1 MTPGELA
8 KYADMFLKIAVQKCG
23 NLDQAQELCQETLLA
38 ALVAIRRGTH
48 INDPKAWLS
57 GTMNHKYYDA
67 LRRKY
72 KLPTVSIDDIG
83 ELPDDSGAQALL
95 HTQEAE
101 DLRRRIA
108 FLAGTYREVIVR
120 HYLAGESVAHIA
132 AALGLPQGTVKS
144 RLSTGRT
151 QIKKGIDAMEPYAKQ
166 SYQPQVLH
174 VSYSGRPSLDG
185 EPTSLSTNNL
195 IVQNLLILAYE
206 KPATPAALAQAIG
219 IPTAY
224 VEPLVERLVAAEL
237 MKRVGRKVYTDFI
250 IYFHDTVAPQIESQK
265 KLVHTNFNCFWQP
278 LREGLDRLQSTPFYS
293 SLAFR
298 QQRKLEYHFLMHAMH
313 RCFFDTG
320 EQIYGPRQ
328 ELPDRPN
335 GGKWIAISH
344 CYPQSFRMEGSLFS
358 LYNWSGERIHTAS
371 DHLDTNRLTLRVF
384 DTPLE
389 KPRYYH
395 TPHNLSDDTLARLLY
410 SIAQGI
416 PKAFSGVDVLCFQHI
431 LHLEKCGVVAVKD
444 GIPTVDI
451 PMLTKAEYAAIE
463 AITQTVVDSFSSATL
478 PALAAHLQNAAVK
491 LPPHLQSVP
500 AQQKHLPSMLALNM
514 AMIYQAVD
522 EEALFADVDFP
533 CPPMVLV
540 VDKD

>member
-38 ALVAIRRGTH
+38 ALVAIRRGTL
-48 INDPKAWLS
+48 IDDPKAWLS

-72 KLPTVSIDDIG
+72 KLPTVSIDDIS
-83 ELPDDSGAQALL
+83 EVPDDSGTQALL
-95 HTQEAE
+95 RTQEAE

-151 QIKKGIDAMEPYAKQ
+151 QIKKGIDTMEPYTKQ

-174 VSYSGRPSLDG
+174 VSYSGSPGING
-185 EPTSLSTNNL
+185 EPSSLTADNL

-206 KPATPAALAQAIG
+206 KPVPPVALAQAIG

-224 VEPLVERLVAAEL
+224 VEPIIERLVAAEL
-237 MKRVGRKVYTDFI
+237 MTRAGGKVYTDFI

-265 KLVHTNFNCFWQP
+265 KLVRANFNLFWQP
-278 LREGLDRLQSTPFYS
+278 LREGLDRLQASLFYDR
-293 SLAFR
+293 LAFR
-298 QQRKLEYHFLMHAMH
+298 QQRKLDYHFLMHAMR

-320 EQIYGPRQ
+320 ERIYGPRQ
-328 ELPDRPN
+328 ELPDRSN
-335 GGKWIAISH
+335 GGKWIAIGH
-344 CYPQSFRMEGSLFS
+344 CYPQNFCLEDSAFS
-358 LYNWSGERIHTAS
+358 RYSWSGERVHTAS
-371 DHLDTNRLTLRVF
+371 DHLDTRQLSLRVF

-389 KPRYYH
+389 NPRYFH
-395 TPHNLSDDTLARLLY
+395 TPHELSDDTLARMLY
-410 SIAQGI
+410 SIDQGI
-416 PKAFSGVDVLCFQHI
+416 PKAFSGVDSLCFQHI
-431 LHLEKCGVVAVKD
+431 LHLEKCGVVTIKY
-444 GIPTVDI
+444 GIPAVGI
-451 PMLTKAEYAAIE
+451 PMLIKQEYATME
-463 AITQTVVDSFSSATL
+463 AITQSVVASFSPAAL
-478 PALAAHLQNAAVK
+478 PVLTAHLQNAAVK
-491 LPPHLQSVP
+491 LPTHLQSVP
-500 AQQKHLPSMLALNM
+500 EQQKYLPSMLALNM
-514 AMIYQAVD
+514 AVIYQAMKD
-522 EEALFADVDFP
+522 HALFADVDFP
-533 CPPMVLV
+533 CPPMILV